1 MSTICNK
8 YLRDVC
14 TNNQC
19 VEFHPKNKDISDY
32 KFENN
37 NNIYICPDLESDIND
52 AIVKTHVFNTLKW
65 ESDRY
70 IENSTS
76 NYQCNSLKLNIK
88 GYTLTI
94 YNIPRFIV
102 CEFEG
107 SGKFEEIKCN
117 NVKNMIKGI
126 LGFINKER
134 ELQNIRDKWQLFLE
148 TLS

>member
-8 YLRDVC
+8 YLRDIC
-14 TNNQC
+14 INSQC
-19 VEFHPKNKDISDY
+19 GEFHPKNKDISDY

-37 NNIYICPDLESDIND
+37 NSSHLESDIND

-70 IENSTS
+70 IENSAID
-76 NYQCNSLKLNIK
+76 YQCNSLKLNIK

-94 YNIPRFIV
+94 YNISKFII

-117 NVKNMIKGI
+117 SVKNMIKGI

-134 ELQNIRDKWQLFLE
+134 ELQNIRDKWQLFLG
-148 TLS
+148 TLA